1 MLIRQTALE
10 AGTKMGSCEHLT
22 PPGLQFFNGKRK
34 KKKKVHNPDINR
46 YVITI
51 LPN

>member
-34 KKKKVHNPDINR
+34 KKKKS
-46 YVITI
+46 TQS
-51 LPN
+51 